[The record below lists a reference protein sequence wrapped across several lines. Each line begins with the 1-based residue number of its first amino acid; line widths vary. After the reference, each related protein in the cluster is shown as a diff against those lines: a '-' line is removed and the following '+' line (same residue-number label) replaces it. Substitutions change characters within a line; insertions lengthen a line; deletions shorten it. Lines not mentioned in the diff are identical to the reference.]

1 MLKRLSLHNK
11 SVIITGA
18 SSGLGMI
25 LARDLARQG
34 ARMTL
39 AGRDETA
46 LSGTRKMCEY
56 LDVPV
61 QSVSGDITQPADCQR
76 LIEKAIAFS
85 DQIDALV
92 LNAGISMW
100 ARFEEIEE
108 PALFDEIM
116 RVNYLGAVN
125 LLHYALPHL
134 KKSRGI
140 ITCISSIQGRIGVP
154 YHTAYVASK
163 HALQGFFDSL
173 RCELRGSGVHILMVY
188 PSWLAG
194 TQLRTRALGPSGN
207 PLADN
212 SKNHNS
218 HALPVETCAQK
229 IIKAMMKKRTRLTIP
244 AKLSYLPLA
253 NLMLPR
259 VLDYFVSK
267 KVERQL

>member
-1 MLKRLSLHNK
+1 VLKNFSLQNK

-34 ARMTL
+34 AKMTL
-39 AGRDETA
+39 AGRDEKA

-56 LDVPV
+56 LGVPV
-61 QSVSGDITQPADCQR
+61 QSMSGDITQPADCRR
-76 LIEKAIAFS
+76 LVEKTVAFS

-116 RVNYLGAVN
+116 RVNYLGTVN
-125 LLHYALPHL
+125 LLHYALPYI
-134 KKSRGI
+134 KKTGGM

-194 TQLRTRALGPSGN
+194 TQLRSRALGPAGK
-207 PLADN
+207 PLADD
-212 SKNHNS
+212 SKKHGS
-218 HALPVETCAQK
+218 HVVPVEICSRK
-229 IIKAMMKKRTRLTIP
+229 IIKAMLKKRTRLTIP
-244 AKLSYLPLA
+244 AKLRYLPLA
-253 NLMLPR
+253 NLILPR

-267 KVERQL
+267 KVERQN